1 MKANWLL
8 ASTSRSRAALCLGVD
23 SLDTTDDLVLQE
35 VHISGVSVTAR
46 AKLTILTVDFRPVM
60 RCNPLR
66 AHAIV
71 VLFFFIIT
79 VCFLVVNAVI
89 IEGVDEL
96 TSDQDLLKVK
106 RRKVERA
113 KRWFWMVSN
122 EPCVS

>member
-1 MKANWLL
+1 
-8 ASTSRSRAALCLGVD
+8 
-23 SLDTTDDLVLQE
+23 LVLQE

-46 AKLTILTVDFRPVM
+46 AKLTILTADFRPVM
-60 RCNPLR
+60 RCSPLR

-96 TSDQDLLKVK
+96 TSYQDLLKVK
-106 RRKVERA
+106 RRKVGRV
-113 KRWFWMVSN
+113 KR
-122 EPCVS
+122 